1 MSDEVPTTP
10 PVPHKIEVTSV
21 TGQKIQLLH
30 KSEKDYYEQA
40 KAKYLDEYTFTHAN
54 DLRTVDRLLNL
65 EVQCQRYQWYTLAG
79 IDYDAAL
86 IDPKQETEYRRAI
99 KDMQTQIAELQ
110 KSLGVTKA
118 EREASTQQADS
129 VGAYITELLQRAK
142 DFGVMRETQ
151 LDKAL
156 ELANQLFAMA
166 GAYKRSNE
174 NERRKIGLENPETI
188 IDWITDVMQPEYE
201 QVDHHFKNN
210 EDGQKY
216 WVRRL

>member
-1 MSDEVPTTP
+1 MSDEVPVPPTTP
-10 PVPHKIEVTSV
+10 VKIEVTSV
-21 TGQKIQLLH
+21 TGQKIQFLH

-40 KAKYLDEYTFTHAN
+40 KQKYLDECSFTHAN

-79 IDYDAAL
+79 IHYDATL
-86 IDPKQETEYRRAI
+86 IEPKAEVEYRRAI

-118 EREASTQQADS
+118 EREASTQRADS
-129 VGAYITELLQRAK
+129 VGAYITELVQRAK
-142 DFGVMRETQ
+142 DFGVMRET
-151 LDKAL
+151 DKAM

-188 IDWITDVMQPEYE
+188 VDWITDVMQPEYE
-201 QVDHHFKNN
+201 EIDHHFKKN

-216 WVRRL
+216 WIRRL